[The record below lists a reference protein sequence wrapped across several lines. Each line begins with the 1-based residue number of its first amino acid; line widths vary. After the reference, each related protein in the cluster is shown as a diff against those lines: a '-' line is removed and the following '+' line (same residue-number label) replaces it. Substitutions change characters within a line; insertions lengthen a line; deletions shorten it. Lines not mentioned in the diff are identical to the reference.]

1 MPDPKAT
8 RKAPSGVRTSS
19 PVTNVI
25 AAFAVTASCTRRQ
38 YANTLLMSTTRPRR
52 RACTSTSAAQ
62 FGSERNSHDLS
73 LNAARTSVNMLAVL
87 PGSFPIALI
96 ESAPPQSVCA
106 VLAGCSVPPGRIIV
120 HAAVAHVHAIDD
132 GITKRSAAL
141 DDPPTHGSDI
151 VIYQR
156 SCQPMARCTASGSHA
171 VWRVSPHLL
180 AAFEAT
186 QMKSVRLPRRLAAHS
201 RISYPHLSPSYA
213 QQLFIPSQG
222 QDFEATMQDYKE
234 IDRYAKILSQFDHLH
249 NDC

>member
-1 MPDPKAT
+1 
-8 RKAPSGVRTSS
+8 
-19 PVTNVI
+19 VI
-25 AAFAVTASCTRRQ
+25 AADDE
-38 YANTLLMSTTRPRR
+38 
-52 RACTSTSAAQ
+52 Q
-62 FGSERNSHDLS
+62 F
-73 LNAARTSVNMLAVL
+73 
-87 PGSFPIALI
+87 
-96 ESAPPQSVCA
+96 
-106 VLAGCSVPPGRIIV
+106 LAGRSVPPGRIIV
-120 HAAVAHVHAIDD
+120 HATVAHVHAIDD

-213 QQLFIPSQG
+213 QQYSFHRR
-222 QDFEATMQDYKE
+222 D
-234 IDRYAKILSQFDHLH
+234 KISRQL
-249 NDC
+249 CRITKR